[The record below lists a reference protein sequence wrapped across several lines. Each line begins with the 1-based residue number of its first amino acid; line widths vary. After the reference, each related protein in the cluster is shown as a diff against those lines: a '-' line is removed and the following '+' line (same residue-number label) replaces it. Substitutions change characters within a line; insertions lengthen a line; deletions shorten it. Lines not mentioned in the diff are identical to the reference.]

1 MHILLVEDD
10 LDLGNALQKVLKSEQ
25 WSCEWVR
32 TAANAKKFIQH
43 SLYDC
48 VLLDLSLPDGS
59 GLELLDTWRQSGLV
73 LPIIVITAQSSL
85 DARLTGL
92 NNGADDF
99 VLKPFNPAELIARVN
114 AVVRRYIK
122 QAHSTWKLGN
132 LEIESR
138 SHLVRLDGQA
148 IDLSPREFAMLEE
161 LARHAGAVVSKDKLA
176 VRLAPLGEPVEFST
190 LEVHIYHLRRKIGA
204 DLIKTVRGIGYML
217 NLKVDE

>member
-10 LDLGNALQKVLKSEQ
+10 IDLGNALQKVLKNER

-32 TAANAKKFIQH
+32 TAANAKTFIQH
-43 SLYDC
+43 SLHDC

-59 GLELLDTWRQSGLV
+59 GLELLDTWRQSGLI

-99 VLKPFNPAELIARVN
+99 VLKPFDPAELIARIN
-114 AVVRRYIK
+114 AVVRRYVK
-122 QAHSTWKLGN
+122 QTHSTWKLGN
-132 LEIESR
+132 LEIESK
-138 SHLVRLDGQA
+138 SHQVRLSGRL
-148 IDLSPREFAMLEE
+148 IDLSPREFTMLEE
-161 LARHAGAVVSKDKLA
+161 LARHAGTVVSKDKLA

-190 LEVHIYHLRRKIGA
+190 LEVHVYNLRRKIGA
-204 DLIKTVRGIGYML
+204 DLIKTIRGIGYML
-217 NLKVDE
+217 NTKADE